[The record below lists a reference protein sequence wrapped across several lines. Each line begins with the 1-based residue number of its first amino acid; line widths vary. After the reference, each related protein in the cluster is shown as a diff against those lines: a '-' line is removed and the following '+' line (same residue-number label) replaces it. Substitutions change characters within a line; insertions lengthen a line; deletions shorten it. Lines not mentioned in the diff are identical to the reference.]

1 MNNILS
7 KVVIDVKEP
16 TYLKDPQTSDLGNR
30 ILEKGI
36 HLINEIG
43 FDAFT
48 FRKLAKEINSVE
60 ASIYRYFESKHKLLL
75 YLTTW
80 YWSFTEYRLEFTLAN
95 VDSASDRLKRAI
107 ILLTS
112 EIDEDFTG
120 LNIDVKKLSSIVI
133 VESSKAYLTK
143 DVDQENEE
151 GIFLGYKQ
159 LVQRVGE
166 IVLELNPTFKYPNML
181 VSTVIEGAHNQRFF
195 SQHLP
200 RLTNVVKGEDA
211 ITEFYLKMV
220 FKTISK

>member
-1 MNNILS
+1 MNSILS
-7 KVVIDVKEP
+7 KVVFEVKEQ
-16 TYLKDPQTSDLGNR
+16 TFLKDPQTSDLGNR
-30 ILEKGI
+30 ILETGI
-36 HLINEIG
+36 DLINEIG

-80 YWSFTEYRLEFTLAN
+80 HWSFTEYRLEFALAN
-95 VDSASDRLKRAI
+95 VPSAKERLTRAI
-107 ILLTS
+107 KLLTS
-112 EIDEDFTG
+112 EIEEDFHG
-120 LNIDVKKLSSIVI
+120 VDIDVVKLSNIVI
-133 VESSKAYLTK
+133 IESSKAYLTK

-151 GIFLGYKQ
+151 GIFIGYKQ
-159 LVQRVGE
+159 LVKRVGQ
-166 IVLELNPTFKYPNML
+166 IVLEINPEFKYPNML
-181 VSTVIEGAHNQRFF
+181 ISTVIEGAHNQRFF
-195 SQHLP
+195 AEHLP

>member
-7 KVVIDVKEP
+7 KVVFDVKES
-16 TYLKDPQTSDLGNR
+16 TFLKDPQTSELGNR
-30 ILEKGI
+30 ILATGI
-36 HLINEIG
+36 DLINEIG

-48 FRKLAKEINSVE
+48 FRKLAQAINSVE

-95 VDSASDRLKRAI
+95 IESPEERLKRSI

-112 EIDEDFTG
+112 EVDESFSG
-120 LNIDVKKLSSIVI
+120 LNIDVVKLSNIVI
-133 VESSKAYLTK
+133 IESSKAYLTK

-159 LVQRVGE
+159 LVERVSD
-166 IVLELNPTFKYPNML
+166 IVLEINPTFKYPNML

-195 SQHLP
+195 AEHLP
-200 RLTNVVKGEDA
+200 RLTNQIKGEDA
-211 ITEFYLKMV
+211 ICEFYLQMV